1 MLLAL
6 SLQTLT
12 TTSVC
17 VGSGSINIP
26 VLCMLVSGDATMLEV
41 QPLLPLLND
50 FHYLLILKNYAL
62 LIQKGE
68 TLVLYFF
75 VSEWIFL

>member
-1 MLLAL
+1 
-6 SLQTLT
+6 
-12 TTSVC
+12 
-17 VGSGSINIP
+17 
-26 VLCMLVSGDATMLEV
+26 MLEV